1 MTRKRSTDIDIQ
13 ECHKAPQTVPPARL
27 DFSAAASVNYL
38 YGSEMPVIPD
48 LDEAF
53 RHAVEEGCAGRPL
66 KARISPGDKVT
77 IILSDITRFW
87 MRQDRVCE
95 LLVKYLESTCGVA
108 LSDIAV
114 LIALGTHRPMT
125 AKELE
130 TIASPYVY
138 ARCRVV
144 NHDCD
149 APDLVCVGQTRY
161 GNRVEVDPLAVGRKV
176 IVVSGTVHHLMAGY
190 GGGRKSIL
198 PGISSRATIRRN
210 HSMALDPERPRS
222 SPLVGSGKL
231 TGNPIHEDMADA
243 AALVA
248 PAFGISIVV
257 SAQAELSGLFCGDM
271 DAAWR
276 ESCAFC
282 QRCYGREIAE
292 EADVVVASCGGFP
305 KDLNLYQGVKSLLN
319 GVNALKPG
327 GTFVFLC
334 QCPEGGGAPDFF
346 DWTKPLAQG
355 RLDAALRESFTIA
368 GYIFYASCESI
379 RKAGR
384 FLMLSDIDPA
394 LVRDMGID
402 SYQNVED
409 IQAQLDLRGKSVAVI
424 PYGGYVLPQNGEVF
438 RRLNGEF
445 GEKKER

>member
-1 MTRKRSTDIDIQ
+1 M
-13 ECHKAPQTVPPARL
+13 RL
-27 DFSAAASVNYL
+27 DLSAAASVNYL
-38 YGSEMPVIPD
+38 YGSEMPVTPN
-48 LDEAF
+48 LGEAF
-53 RHAVEEGCAGRPL
+53 RRAVEESCAGRPL

-95 LLVKYLESTCGVA
+95 LLAKYLESACGVA
-108 LSDIAV
+108 PADIAV

-125 AKELE
+125 EKELE
-130 TIASPYVY
+130 TLASPCVY

-149 APDLVCVGQTRY
+149 APDLVCVGRTRY
-161 GNRVEVDPLAVGRKV
+161 GNRVEVNPLAVGRKV

-210 HSMALDPERPRS
+210 HSMALDPDLPRS
-222 SPLVGSGKL
+222 SSLVGSGKL

-257 SAQAELSGLFCGDM
+257 SAQGELSGLFCGDM
-271 DAAWR
+271 DTAWR

-282 QRCYGREIAE
+282 QRYYGREIAE
-292 EADVVVASCGGFP
+292 EADVVIASCGGFP

-319 GVNALKPG
+319 GINALKPG

-394 LVRDMGID
+394 LVRDMGIA

-409 IQAQLDLRGKSVAVI
+409 IQARLDLRGKSVAVI

-438 RRLNGEF
+438 WRLNGEF
-445 GEKKER
+445 GAPQSRPRRFPQGT

>member
-1 MTRKRSTDIDIQ
+1 MTACCSAERF
-13 ECHKAPQTVPPARL
+13 PQLRYGKGTVRL
-27 DFSAAASVNYL
+27 DLSAAASVNYL
-38 YGSEMPVIPD
+38 YGSEMPAILD
-48 LDEAF
+48 LGEAF

-66 KARISPGDKVT
+66 KERVSPGDKVT
-77 IILSDITRFW
+77 ILLSDITRFW

-95 LLVKYLESTCGVA
+95 LLVKYLEEVCGIA
-108 LSDIAV
+108 CADIAV

-125 AKELE
+125 DRELE
-130 TIASPYVY
+130 TLAGSYVY

-149 APDLVCVGQTRY
+149 APDLVDVGKTRY
-161 GNRVEVDPLAVGRKV
+161 GNRVEVNPLAVGRKV

-198 PGISSRATIRRN
+198 PGICSRATIRRN
-210 HSMALDPERPRS
+210 HSMALDPEKPRS
-222 SPLVGSGKL
+222 SERVGSGKL
-231 TGNPIHEDMADA
+231 TDNPIHEDMDDA
-243 AALVA
+243 ALLVA
-248 PAFGISIVV
+248 PVFGISIVV
-257 SAQAELSGLFCGDM
+257 SAQAEQSGIFCGDM
-271 DAAWR
+271 EAAWK

-282 QRCYGREIAE
+282 QHYYGREIAE

-346 DWTKPLAQG
+346 DWMKPLAEG
-355 RLDAALRESFTIA
+355 RLDEALREAFTIA

-394 LVRDMGID
+394 LVRNMGIA
-402 SYQNVED
+402 SYQNAADV
-409 IQAQLDLRGKSVAVI
+409 QAQLDLRGKSVTVI
-424 PYGGYVLPQNGEVF
+424 PYGGYVLPQNEAVF
-438 RRLNGEF
+438 KRLNGEF
-445 GEKKER
+445 SI